1 MFGKM
6 DDLITPSKWKVI
18 NNKMLYRL
26 KCQSLPETKVERDAG
41 VSFDRVWQLI
51 SSPVLTSGVQ
61 DLSYLLVHNKL
72 PVPERLFRVGV
83 RADLYCERCP
93 GALTADIEHFF
104 CSCEKV
110 MDVWDWLKPMLVS
123 LLGYDVSNEVLIR
136 YKFPACE
143 NDKEIVW
150 LIGNYT
156 MKAWESIYV
165 RGKGYLNGDEFYGFL
180 KFKYKADQLGSRHT
194 LRNIPGLS

>member
-1 MFGKM
+1 
-6 DDLITPSKWKVI
+6 
-18 NNKMLYRL
+18 
-26 KCQSLPETKVERDAG
+26 
-41 VSFDRVWQLI
+41 
-51 SSPVLTSGVQ
+51 
-61 DLSYLLVHNKL
+61 
-72 PVPERLFRVGV
+72 
-83 RADLYCERCP
+83 
-93 GALTADIEHFF
+93 
-104 CSCEKV
+104 

-180 KFKYKADQLGSRHT
+180 KFKYKADQLGSWHT